1 MLKSFKP
8 YEERLA
14 AKKNQV
20 KVGEPDFHEGEVVV
34 IEQTALDI
42 DTKALTSPIKLIHC
56 NDCAAIADS
65 SLPLQASAR
74 QIGRKFN
81 LLPQIPQLP

>member
-34 IEQTALDI
+34 IEQTVLDI

-56 NDCAAIADS
+56 NDCAVIAD
-65 SLPLQASAR
+65 LHYLFKPAR
-74 QIGRKFN
+74 QIGHKEV
-81 LLPQIPQLP
+81 